1 MLYDGFSIL
10 LETVMINDNIFLT
23 GIIRCICY
31 LSWKIS
37 FQYCLAKI
45 QLVGFLCQQN
55 NNFAKKEINMDKRLE
70 LFGKLLRIM
79 DDLREKCPWDRKQTF
94 ETLRHLT
101 IEETYELAD
110 AIIEKNPDEIKN
122 ELGDLLLHVVFYARI
137 GSEAGDFDIADVL
150 QVICDKLI
158 SRHPHIFGDTKVSCD
173 EEVKSNWEKI
183 KMKQGCARVLSGV
196 PVSLPAMVKA
206 YRIQEK
212 ARGVGFDWEKPSQ
225 VWDKVLEEL
234 NELKTIAEED
244 SPDKDIEGEFGDLLF
259 ALINYARFIGV
270 NPENALEKTNRKF
283 IKRFEYLE
291 RQVKEK
297 GKDMKKMSLKEM
309 DVFWNEAKSK
319 E

>member
-1 MLYDGFSIL
+1 
-10 LETVMINDNIFLT
+10 
-23 GIIRCICY
+23 
-31 LSWKIS
+31 
-37 FQYCLAKI
+37 
-45 QLVGFLCQQN
+45 
-55 NNFAKKEINMDKRLE
+55 MDKRLE